1 MGSESGSGRRQPAS
15 PAPDGGA
22 REVVTSSYRAAFGGP
37 RGVDNSAWTSRASD
51 TPTRGSSRSTPH
63 GAQSSDSPTSSTPGS
78 AAATSA
84 LPRTSSETAAAPRG
98 AGDVPAAVRA
108 EMGAAAGYAEAAIDA
123 ARGRLAAAAARPA
136 AADESAAELDGPA
149 AAAAMTR
156 SAPELVSMLTA
167 GAPKEQEAAAHA
179 LLRAM
184 RAVGAP
190 LRAAAHEAGGT
201 HVLATLV
208 SEGGA
213 AGGGRGAASLR
224 VPAMEALAEIM
235 QHAPARAEIA
245 AAPGV
250 ASRAVGAAVAA
261 LASGRPEGARLLA
274 ALAATPGNDV
284 RVALAQHKAVRALAD
299 ALAAAAPAQPEDGAP
314 PAEGAREAAAAALE
328 ALCAVCA
335 ADAGGSALR
344 KVAWGGGLAALVPLV
359 GGAGGEPARG
369 AALDLLL
376 RALRVNAG
384 FADSLATP
392 AAIRTL
398 ASFVAA
404 PERALAAQA
413 AAAEVLAFVAALPA
427 LRREAVAALVDHAV
441 PRACEVVHQ
450 PAGGGGEADAPAE
463 AALRAAC
470 GALLAHAAAASRLA
484 CHALLFHGELLPPAV
499 AALVASRQHALA
511 GRLLE
516 AAGAYAADPTE
527 CA

>member
-15 PAPDGGA
+15 SASDGGA

-37 RGVDNSAWTSRASD
+37 RGVDNSAWTS
-51 TPTRGSSRSTPH
+51 SRSTPH
-63 GAQSSDSPTSSTPGS
+63 GAQSSDSPTSSAPGS

-84 LPRTSSETAAAPRG
+84 PPRDGAEAAAAPRG
-98 AGDVPAAVRA
+98 AGDALAAVRD
-108 EMGAAAGYAEAAIDA
+108 EIGTAAGNAEAAIDVV
-123 ARGRLAAAAARPA
+123 RSRLAAATARPA
-136 AADESAAELDGPA
+136 ADDEATADLDGPDA
-149 AAAAMTR
+149 AAAATR

-167 GAPKEQEAAAHA
+167 GMPKEQEAAARA

-208 SEGGA
+208 SEAGA
-213 AGGGRGAASLR
+213 ADGGRGSASLR

-235 QHAPARAEIA
+235 QHVPARAEIA

-299 ALAAAAPAQPEDGAP
+299 ALVAAAPAQTEGGAP
-314 PAEGAREAAAAALE
+314 PSEAALEAAAAALE

-335 ADAGGSALR
+335 ADAGGSTLR

-384 FADSLATP
+384 FADALATP

-450 PAGGGGEADAPAE
+450 PVGGTAEPDDAAE

-484 CHALLFHGELLPPAV
+484 CHALLFHGELLPPAI

-511 GRLLE
+511 GRLLV